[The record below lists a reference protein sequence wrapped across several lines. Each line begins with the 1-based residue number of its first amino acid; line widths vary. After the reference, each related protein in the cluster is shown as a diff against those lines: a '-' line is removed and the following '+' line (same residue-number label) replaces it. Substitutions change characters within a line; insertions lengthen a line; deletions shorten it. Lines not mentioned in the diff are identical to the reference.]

1 MQGLGLGKRPVP
13 LYPRLRP
20 PHGPPRRGT
29 GDTPLSAEQ
38 QQIAEL
44 IAIGND
50 GRMYA
55 TEPGRLRRL
64 VRYELARE
72 DRLAQPE
79 LRQAGVGLTALGE
92 YAEAQRVLTLAL
104 DRAATP
110 HQRVAALVNL
120 GDAHRYSGELAAAEP
135 LYEQAI
141 EIARAESPN
150 TLHFALQHYG
160 KHLIDARR
168 PHLAVE
174 VLTEVLVMRRTIGDP
189 ALIASTQDALS
200 AARAA
205 IGQRTI

>member
-1 MQGLGLGKRPVP
+1 MQGLGLGKRSNA
-13 LYPRLRP
+13 LYPRFRP
-20 PHGPPRRGT
+20 PHGRSDRGT
-29 GDTPLSAEQ
+29 GETPLSAEQ

-50 GRMYA
+50 GRLYA
-55 TEPGRLRRL
+55 TEPDRLRRL
-64 VRYELARE
+64 VRYELNRE
-72 DRLAQPE
+72 DRLAQPD
-79 LRQAGVGLTALGE
+79 LRQAGVGLIALGE
-92 YAEAQRVLTLAL
+92 YAEAQRVLAVAL
-104 DRAATP
+104 DRAATAR
-110 HQRVAALVNL
+110 QRVAALINL
-120 GDAHRYSGELAAAEP
+120 GDAHRYPGELAAAEP

-141 EIARAESPN
+141 EIAQAECPH

-174 VLTEVLVMRRTIGDP
+174 VLTEVLLLRRKLGDP

-205 IGQRTI
+205 VGQRTI

>member
-1 MQGLGLGKRPVP
+1 M
-13 LYPRLRP
+13 
-20 PHGPPRRGT
+20 
-29 GDTPLSAEQ
+29 SAEQ
-38 QQIAEL
+38 QQIAER
-44 IAIGND
+44 IATGND

-55 TEPGRLRRL
+55 TEPDRLRRL

-72 DRLAQPE
+72 DRLSQPE
-79 LRQAGVGLTALGE
+79 LRQAGVGLIALGE
-92 YAEAQRVLTLAL
+92 YAEAQRVLAAAV

-110 HQRVAALVNL
+110 RQRVAALVNL
-120 GDAHRYSGELAAAEP
+120 GDAHRYPGDLAEAEP

-168 PHLAVE
+168 PHHAVE
-174 VLTEVLVMRRTIGDP
+174 ILTEVLAMRRKIGDP
-189 ALIASTQDALS
+189 ALITSTQEALS

-205 IGQRTI
+205 VGQRTI